1 MRNEEILESA
11 LEKAAKVVCNLKCG
25 LCPIHEDGFSGCPYD
40 CREEILP
47 WQCWAAHF
55 KQIGE
60 SKGRTHEHGT

>member
-1 MRNEEILESA
+1 MGNEEILESA

-25 LCPIHEDGFSGCPYD
+25 LCPIHEEGFSGCPYE

-55 KQIGE
+55 KEITISE
-60 SKGRTHEHGT
+60 